1 MASLIPNS
9 RIIGEDEFH
18 ALLRD
23 AVRAALAA
31 GGRGFEEKSKRLGV
45 RPEVVL
51 GQLEKLSCL
60 QLRELKNDCI
70 AEEELRRHAEIKK
83 LTAGYDPLASQ
94 ITRRP

>member
-1 MASLIPNS
+1 MIPNS
-9 RIIGEDEFH
+9 RIIGEDEF
-18 ALLRD
+18 
-23 AVRAALAA
+23 RAALRASVRAGLAA
-31 GGRGFEEKSKRLGV
+31 AERAFEEKSKRLGV